1 MGEPLS
7 SFEELF
13 LPHLNGAYNLARWLV
28 GDDRYAQAIVE
39 EAYRQ
44 AHREVRKFRNADA
57 RRSLLTIVRKRAHAW
72 ILSHNQWSIVRP
84 SFHPSGATVQ
94 GRTVAD
100 QSDQRSI
107 EAVNQEWKTHL
118 HEALR
123 KLPVELREVL
133 VFHEIE
139 GWTYRQLASV
149 LKVPPAAVAQRLG
162 LARQTLSQELAAVH
176 RRRPSD
182 D

>member
-1 MGEPLS
+1 MGEPRS

-13 LPHLNGAYNLARWLV
+13 LPHLDGAYNLARWLID
-28 GDDRYAQAIVE
+28 DDRSAQAIVE
-39 EAYRQ
+39 EAYKQ
-44 AHREVRKFRNADA
+44 AHREVRKFRNVDA

-72 ILSHNQWSIVRP
+72 IVRHNQRSIVRP
-84 SFHPSGATVQ
+84 PFPFSGATVQ

-100 QSDQRSI
+100 QSDQQPI

-118 HEALR
+118 PEVLS

-133 VFHEIE
+133 VLHEIE
-139 GWTYRQLASV
+139 GWTYPQLASV
-149 LKVPPAAVAQRLG
+149 LKVLPAAVAHRLG
-162 LARQTLSQELAAVH
+162 TARQTLCQELAAV
-176 RRRPSD
+176 RRKQPSD